1 MTTLDK
7 RKRALCVA
15 YALTSLYAV
24 LQDSK
29 TVHATYSAYLTPL
42 TRVVT
47 QAAALSVTQRRQPL
61 WSGKERFAQRT
72 ANTRQA

>member
-29 TVHATYSAYLTPL
+29 AVHVTYSAYLTPRL
-42 TRVVT
+42 CT
-47 QAAALSVTQRRQPL
+47 
-61 WSGKERFAQRT
+61 
-72 ANTRQA
+72 